1 MVVNFQIETVQ
12 LMNKLLKKILI
23 HYLNQ
28 IIILQV
34 FLQLAK
40 PLVEVVVALLKILEV
55 IGQIKMNNLLNRL
68 ELLELLK
75 LNK

>member
-1 MVVNFQIETVQ
+1 
-12 LMNKLLKKILI
+12 MNKLLKKILI